1 MVTEDVRAEGESQPA
16 KDGFIPPPSLWIDSF
31 FDAIKF
37 TGIYIPF
44 PENFLSNYQGLYNKS
59 SIELSK
65 MAKNKL
71 LRDLLIE
78 QV

>member
-1 MVTEDVRAEGESQPA
+1 MVTEDVRVEGESQPA
-16 KDGFIPPPSLWIDSF
+16 KDGSIHPPSLWIDSF

-37 TGIYIPF
+37 TESYIPF